1 MGGVLAVETY
11 SGVAHVRG
19 SREGW
24 AIKVVAASECSFVGD
39 SKEVKRVMRA
49 LGGRGGS
56 ADNNGR
62 GSEVAHEGLIS
73 FTFFKD

>member
-1 MGGVLAVETY
+1 M
-11 SGVAHVRG
+11 
-19 SREGW
+19 
-24 AIKVVAASECSFVGD
+24 AASECSFVGD